1 LLPRFHLRIP
11 VINLLLLC
19 ACASA
24 ILLIFLRVSDLS
36 HFLMPSNE
44 FLNIRICPCKKTY
57 LKDNWRYLMWRF
69 RSTQLL
75 LRILEIKPERVLF
88 RVFDHMF
95 VHWLTKWTTI
105 TMINHVRQS
114 LPRYACMIN
123 SPKYTW

>member
-1 LLPRFHLRIP
+1 
-11 VINLLLLC
+11 
-19 ACASA
+19 
-24 ILLIFLRVSDLS
+24 
-36 HFLMPSNE
+36 
-44 FLNIRICPCKKTY
+44 
-57 LKDNWRYLMWRF
+57 MWRF